1 MRVCKTLQVIMTMM
15 MAVNMMTMM
24 GMIFTVF
31 YDSDDI
37 YVNDQTFNN
46 EDEL

>member
-1 MRVCKTLQVIMTMM
+1 MTMM
-15 MAVNMMTMM
+15 MVVNMMTMM

-31 YDSDDI
+31 YDSDGI